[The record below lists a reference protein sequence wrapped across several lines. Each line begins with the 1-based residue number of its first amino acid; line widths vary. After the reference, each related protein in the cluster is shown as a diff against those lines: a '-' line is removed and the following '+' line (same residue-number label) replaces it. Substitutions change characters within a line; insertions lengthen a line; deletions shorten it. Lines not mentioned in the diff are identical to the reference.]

1 MQNIQ
6 TLDSL
11 DILFA
16 DFIQSVLGLSA
27 NQVRISYSVKGQK
40 APKIDET
47 VIYIH
52 TEQIQDNVQM
62 FKNRETIKSNEGLFV
77 TSQTSMRR
85 LSLLC
90 NIYGENCDTLA
101 TQLKER
107 MYFESSRLFFEQNNL
122 ALISERTT
130 ISNKIHELINER
142 WWERVD
148 VELAFYNSV
157 TVDESVPPFEE
168 VMVSISSE
176 DISTV
181 IGG

>member
-6 TLDSL
+6 TLDNL

-16 DFIQSVLGLSA
+16 DFVQTTLNLEAS
-27 NQVRISYSVKGQK
+27 QVRIAYADVGQI
-40 APKIDET
+40 APKMGET
-47 VIYIH
+47 VIYLH
-52 TEQIQDNVQM
+52 TEQQQDDVQM
-62 FKNRETIKSNEGLFV
+62 YKNRETSQEVSGRFT
-77 TSQTSMRR
+77 TSQSSMRR

-90 NIYGENCDTLA
+90 SIYGTTCDTLA

-107 MYFESSRLFFEQNNL
+107 MYFENSRMFFENNNL
-122 ALISERTT
+122 ALLSERIT

-157 TVDESVPPFEE
+157 TVDENVQPFEE

-176 DISTV
+176 DIQTV

>member
-1 MQNIQ
+1 MQTIQ
-6 TLDSL
+6 TLDQL
-11 DILFA
+11 DDLFA
-16 DFIQSVLGLSA
+16 DFVQSILGLEEE
-27 NQVRISYSVKGQK
+27 QVRISYSTKGQR
-40 APKIDET
+40 APKINES
-47 VIYIH
+47 VVYIH
-52 TEQIQDNVQM
+52 TEQRQDDVQV
-62 FKNRETIKSNEGLFV
+62 FKNRDISQELTGRFN

-90 NIYGENCDTLA
+90 SIYGTNCDTLA

-122 ALISERTT
+122 ALISERIT

-157 TVDESVPPFEE
+157 TVDETVYPFEE
-168 VMVSISSE
+168 VWVSVSSE
-176 DISTV
+176 DITTV